1 MSFETPRRARD
12 IQAAPS
18 RSVDLKQIGST
29 PVKAVLA
36 ILSVIILTVTGVAY
50 ATIGR
55 LGGGLSSVNNLDL
68 NDEGFSQ
75 GNAPDGAVDILL
87 VGNDSRTDAKGNEL
101 SNEELEKLHAG
112 SDEGE
117 SNTDTIMLIRVPN
130 DGSRATAVSIPRDT
144 YVHDADLGNMK
155 INGVFAGHK
164 QAKVDEL
171 EASDSGLTKDEIE
184 KKGIEA
190 GRKALLDQVHSLTGI
205 DVDHYAEVGLLG
217 FVLLTE
223 AVGGVD
229 VCLNED
235 VKDPMS
241 GADFKAGPQTLQG
254 ADALAFVRQ
263 RYGLPRGDLD
273 RITRQQAFM
282 ASLVS
287 KALATN
293 TLTNP
298 NKLRKISAAVE
309 RSVAIDENWDVTQF
323 ATQLS
328 DLAAGNVTF
337 NTIPVTSVDG
347 VGDYGESIITV
358 DPDEVHEFMEELAD
372 PKDKADDAD
381 GKGSEGAAADGSALD
396 DATTVDVLNAGTRE
410 GLAGGVGSWLK
421 DNGVKVNK
429 TSNAQPG
436 VYTSSQIV
444 TANAD
449 DERAHKLSEKLGGIP
464 ITVNENLDAD
474 SLIVVTADD
483 YAGPLDESK
492 TSDADDS
499 TATDSDSDGADS
511 DTDSGSKA
519 PVGTP
524 GGDFGAAEV
533 SPEIDAGG
541 NGPRCVN

>member
-1 MSFETPRRARD
+1 M
-12 IQAAPS
+12 
-18 RSVDLKQIGST
+18 
-29 PVKAVLA
+29 
-36 ILSVIILTVTGVAY
+36 
-50 ATIGR
+50 
-55 LGGGLSSVNNLDL
+55 
-68 NDEGFSQ
+68 
-75 GNAPDGAVDILL
+75 
-87 VGNDSRTDAKGNEL
+87 
-101 SNEELEKLHAG
+101 
-112 SDEGE
+112 
-117 SNTDTIMLIRVPN
+117 
-130 DGSRATAVSIPRDT
+130 
-144 YVHDADLGNMK
+144 
-155 INGVFAGHK
+155 
-164 QAKVDEL
+164 
-171 EASDSGLTKDEIE
+171 
-184 KKGIEA
+184 
-190 GRKALLDQVHSLTGI
+190 
-205 DVDHYAEVGLLG
+205 
-217 FVLLTE
+217 
-223 AVGGVD
+223 
-229 VCLNED
+229 CLNED

-254 ADALAFVRQ
+254 ADSLAFVRQ